1 MSEVQSPCVE
11 ICQLDPVSGMCLG
24 CFRTMDEI
32 ATWIELSDIEKQ
44 NVLLNASKRKFETF
58 DH

>member
-1 MSEVQSPCVE
+1 
-11 ICQLDPVSGMCLG
+11 MCLG

-44 NVLLNASKRKFETF
+44 NVLLNASKRKSATF

>member
-1 MSEVQSPCVE
+1 
-11 ICQLDPVSGMCLG
+11 
-24 CFRTMDEI
+24 MDEI